1 MLLTYSRCSSP
12 GIVASSKA
20 PRAPPRDDGLGNAQA
35 HDQRLGSVRGGRE
48 EDRKQTKHGDEGR
61 TWGSDLLARLD
72 GYDGVVSPAA
82 SGRRRRAP
90 AAGVRE
96 FVRGRAR
103 GRREEQQVGDERER
117 ERERRCCVACGGLE
131 EENALCFFF
140 SSGSFGSFRVC
151 FWDSTRSGLEL
162 GPGGVSREERGNVCL
177 RGFMVWV
184 FVLFLYY

>member
-1 MLLTYSRCSSP
+1 MEGKGGEDRRMLLTYSRCSSP

-90 AAGVRE
+90 AAGVQPRQRGGTTPRSRQV
-96 FVRGRAR
+96 FTARVRLDRTAHDPSVQRRDGR
-103 GRREEQQVGDERER
+103 
-117 ERERRCCVACGGLE
+117 
-131 EENALCFFF
+131 
-140 SSGSFGSFRVC
+140 
-151 FWDSTRSGLEL
+151 
-162 GPGGVSREERGNVCL
+162 
-177 RGFMVWV
+177 M
-184 FVLFLYY
+184 